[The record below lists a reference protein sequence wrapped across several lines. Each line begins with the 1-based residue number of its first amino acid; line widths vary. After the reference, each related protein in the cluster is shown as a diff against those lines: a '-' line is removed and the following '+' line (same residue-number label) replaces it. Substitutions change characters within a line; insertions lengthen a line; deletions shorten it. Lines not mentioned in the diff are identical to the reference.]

1 MEQEKNMA
9 PAKRESRDKA
19 SLSKIE
25 GRLNKKSIKIGL
37 ILLFVTIIYII
48 FFINLNYSYDWD
60 TLSRAISIKS
70 GNFETL
76 FGAYHFII
84 PFLANFFVAIG
95 FDPLT
100 AFKIL
105 TAIFMLVFVL
115 GTYKFA
121 YTETNDYVIALM
133 AALFI
138 LFNFGYTFLLTTLED
153 NIWMYAFIILFV
165 IFLVSDNWELAALF
179 LSLGILVHIQTEVYL
194 IMFFSYVLLK
204 LDVLNL
210 IKNQQITI
218 KSPNKQK
225 TLLIHKFALS
235 MIFLLIPLIAAYS
248 WLAISKGFS
257 SKRVIDAVLSSDY
270 KIDPRVWYFAS
281 ERSFLEQMQMAYYG
295 YVSTFVSRFPEF
307 LFDMPYAIYLGL
319 LLLFVLIYV
328 AFKSFSPNLKSLCAI
343 PTFLILFVHSLFYE
357 SYSIERWDFL
367 PFFFMYFLVVGYT
380 SKDKSTQIYLRTLL
394 AAVLIITATFTLIS
408 FNVITGF
415 HAYSVNVYA
424 DELQKILDN
433 NSIVLDATIRPTS
446 ESGGYLNYKANGKI
460 IFGNSDTDLQD
471 AFKAKN
477 VYSSYLTY
485 SKLAEPAQLDGKII
499 WTNKFN
505 NKFSIVKLSK
515 RE

>member
-1 MEQEKNMA
+1 MA
-9 PAKRESRDKA
+9 PAKRNSRDKA
-19 SLSKIE
+19 SFPKIE
-25 GRLNKKSIKIGL
+25 GKPNKKDIKIEL
-37 ILLFVTIIYII
+37 ILLFVTIIYIM

-70 GNFETL
+70 GNLEML

-84 PFLANFFVAIG
+84 PALAKFFVTIG

-100 AFKIL
+100 SFKIL

-121 YTETNDYVIALM
+121 YDETNDYVLALI

-165 IFLVSDNWELAALF
+165 IFLVSDNWELAALS
-179 LSLGILVHIQTEVYL
+179 LSLGILVHVQTEVYL
-194 IMFFSYVLLK
+194 IMFFSYVLLR
-204 LDVLNL
+204 LDLLNQ
-210 IKNQQITI
+210 IKNRQITM

-225 TLLIHKFALS
+225 SLLIHKFALS
-235 MIFLLIPLIAAYS
+235 IIFLLLPLIAAYS
-248 WLAISKGFS
+248 WLAISKGFTLE
-257 SKRVIDAVLSSDY
+257 KLIDAILVSDY
-270 KIDPRVWYFAS
+270 KNDPRLWYFAS
-281 ERSFLEQMQMAYYG
+281 DRSFLEQMQMAYNG

-319 LLLFVLIYV
+319 LLLIVLIYV
-328 AFKSFSPNLKSLCAI
+328 AVKSFSPNLKSLCAI

-367 PFFFMYFLVVGYT
+367 PFFFMYFFIVGYT
-380 SKDKSTQIYLRTLL
+380 TKDKQTQNYLRTLFS
-394 AAVLIITATFTLIS
+394 AVLIITATFTLIS
-408 FNVITGF
+408 FHAITGF
-415 HAYSVNVYA
+415 HAYSVNLYA

-433 NSIVLDATIRPTS
+433 NSMVIDATIRPTS
-446 ESGGYLNYKANGKI
+446 ENGGYLNYKAYGKI
-460 IFGNSDTDLQD
+460 IFADSDTDLKE

-485 SKLAEPAQLDGKII
+485 SKLAESAQLDGKII

-505 NKFSIVKLSK
+505 NKFGIVKLSK